1 MTERLSVEC
10 PMCMAHTPHV
20 VLKQGAHM
28 VVRCSRCGTVHA
40 HQPLRVP
47 SKMVRVVV
55 STGEHSEAM
64 SVRIDAD
71 EVLEV
76 GMQRLFDD
84 EESGNVRLCEITAL
98 EAGARRPRRAHA
110 HQVDTVWARA
120 IDEVELK
127 VSYPEGPISR
137 SLSAKVDGSLEVVV
151 GDTYTLGGCTV
162 RVEKIKIR
170 NGGYISRRG
179 GSAPAYAI
187 KRVFAKRV

>member
-1 MTERLSVEC
+1 MTLSVEC
-10 PMCMAHTPHV
+10 PTCGASTPHV

-40 HQPLRVP
+40 HQPPRAP
-47 SKMVRVVV
+47 SKVMRVVV
-55 STGEHSEAM
+55 SAGEHSETM
-64 SVRIDAD
+64 SVRMDAD

-98 EAGARRPRRAHA
+98 EVGVRRPRRAVA
-110 HQVDTVWARA
+110 LAVDTVWAMA

-127 VSYPEGPISR
+127 VSYPEGPISH
-137 SLSAKVDGSLEVVV
+137 SLSAVVDGSFEVVV
-151 GDTYTLGGCTV
+151 GNTYTLGGCTL

-170 NGGYISRRG
+170 DGGYISRRG